1 MTRPTTDNPDD
12 PYPYGYGAA
21 SKRGDVMDAGLHS
34 EGHGTVWL
42 LGHDLTYTVRCA
54 TGDNGP
60 YVTEL
65 SISSDDNRPLT
76 SEDLR
81 SIPLRRLAVTIMTMD
96 RAWKAHTA
104 GEPEPVL
111 DNGVTHRKRHLDDAL
126 LREVAEQARMVFR
139 RGARVRDL
147 LAEQYH
153 VSPYTIDKWLAKA
166 REAGHL
172 QSGEL
177 SRKRK

>member
-1 MTRPTTDNPDD
+1 V
-12 PYPYGYGAA
+12 
-21 SKRGDVMDAGLHS
+21 RGGGLIS
-34 EGHGTVWL
+34 EGHGNIWL
-42 LGHDLTYTVRCA
+42 LGHDLTYTARCA

-65 SISSDDNRPLT
+65 TISSDDNRPIT

-81 SIPLRRLAVTIMTMD
+81 SIPLRRLAATVMTMD
-96 RAWKAHTA
+96 RAWKAHVA
-104 GEPEPVL
+104 GEPEPEL
-111 DNGVTHRKRHLDDAL
+111 DNSTANRKRHLDDAL

-139 RGARVRDL
+139 DGARVRDE

-172 QSGEL
+172 HPGEL